1 MAATNALNYIDAI
14 PDKKIRRLARKVRTI
29 IKKLIPEAY
38 ESSKRGMP
46 CYTIEKSMVASIV
59 DYRNHVN
66 LYFFQGAGLSSV
78 LLEGTG
84 KGMRH
89 IRIEE
94 ASSLV
99 PVDFARLLKEAV
111 ANAKKGLAYSVSS
124 KDDCISVFNSS

>member
-14 PDKKIRRLARKVRTI
+14 PDKKIRRLAKKVRTI
-29 IKKLIPEAY
+29 IKKSIPEAD
-38 ESSKRGMP
+38 ESLKMGMP
-46 CYTIEKSMVASIV
+46 CYTIGKSMVASIA

-94 ASSLV
+94 ASYVVPDERSSPERSCSQMPNRILKRISL
-99 PVDFARLLKEAV
+99 F
-111 ANAKKGLAYSVSS
+111 
-124 KDDCISVFNSS
+124 CFF